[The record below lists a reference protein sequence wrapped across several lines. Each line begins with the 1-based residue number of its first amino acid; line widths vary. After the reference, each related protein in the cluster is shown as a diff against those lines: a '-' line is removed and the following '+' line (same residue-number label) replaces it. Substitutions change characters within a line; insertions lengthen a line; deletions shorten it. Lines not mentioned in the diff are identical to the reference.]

1 MDHYGDVLWR
11 RHDSPIISNGGVD
24 ESRKNSGHNDFNRH
38 KQCVQE
44 LGRERSSMRIDDGM
58 PFHHAMAEIS
68 VRGTDRL
75 HHTDEHDNAI
85 VDRKKTQ

>member
-1 MDHYGDVLWR
+1 
-11 RHDSPIISNGGVD
+11 
-24 ESRKNSGHNDFNRH
+24 
-38 KQCVQE
+38 
-44 LGRERSSMRIDDGM
+44 MRIDDGM
-58 PFHHAMAEIS
+58 HFHHAMAEIS